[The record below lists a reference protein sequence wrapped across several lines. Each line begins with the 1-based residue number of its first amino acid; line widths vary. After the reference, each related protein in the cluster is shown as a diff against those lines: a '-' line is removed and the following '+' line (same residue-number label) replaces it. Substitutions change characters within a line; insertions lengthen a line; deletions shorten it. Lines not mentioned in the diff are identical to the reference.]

1 MAAKSGFLRRASNVP
16 GGIAAG
22 GADTGFDIQPQKTL
36 LTKRV
41 SQATQD
47 VILPKGTTVFAA
59 VAFPDPDIPASAGT
73 VSIDAWDL
81 AGGASTSTLLSD
93 ADATVYTETA
103 NVTMIQTDTQND
115 QGPAVPYKIATG
127 FTVTG
132 TILAEDTRYRIT
144 PDSIPA
150 GEAVMAGLLVIL
162 PRTRA

>member
-103 NVTMIQTDTQND
+103 NVTTINS
-115 QGPAVPYKIATG
+115 TG